1 METYQFERLSA
12 WQKAKELAID
22 VYRLVAKFPQ
32 FEQYALSSQLRR
44 SVISVPSN
52 IAEGTGRISNKEKI
66 HFLEI
71 SYGSLLETYCQLQ
84 IAVEL
89 SYLTKDDLEE
99 VKPLFFETSRFQIVY
114 MRRIYGQLG
123 YDIHKRNARLQN
135 EFLIT

>member
-89 SYLTKDDLEE
+89 SYLTKDDLEA
-99 VKPLFFETSRFQIVY
+99 VKPLFFETSRLIS
-114 MRRIYGQLG
+114 GL
-123 YDIHKRNARLQN
+123 RNNYASKASTNADAL
-135 EFLIT
+135 

>member
-12 WQKAKELAID
+12 WQKAKELALA

-32 FEQYALSSQLRR
+32 YEQYALSSQLRR

-71 SYGSLLETYCQLQ
+71 SYGSLMETYCQLQ
-84 IAVEL
+84 IALEL
-89 SYLTKDDLEE
+89 KYISEEDLNLI
-99 VKPLFFETSRFQIVY
+99 KPLFFETTRLIS
-114 MRRIYGQLG
+114 GL
-123 YDIHKRNARLQN
+123 RNSY
-135 EFLIT
+135 ISKS